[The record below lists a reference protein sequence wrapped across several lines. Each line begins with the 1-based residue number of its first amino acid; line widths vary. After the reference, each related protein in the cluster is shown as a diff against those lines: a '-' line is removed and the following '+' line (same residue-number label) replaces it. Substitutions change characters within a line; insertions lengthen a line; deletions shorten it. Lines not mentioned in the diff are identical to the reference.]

1 MASTIF
7 NKIPAMGDG
16 QSITL
21 PFTAPSDGFIAVRVN
36 PASMSGANVI
46 IMVNG
51 VPASIATS
59 NGNQVSTTVPVKKG
73 GRVAEASASQAY
85 TAWFIPFV

>member
-21 PFTAPSDGFIAVRVN
+21 PFTAPSDGFITVRVN

-73 GRVAEASASQAY
+73 GRVTEALASQAY